1 MKRTPYFSVQS
12 YSFPIGMRSSALMEL
27 KPPPSRIFTNWG
39 VTFLVVLI
47 LWIEFLLWGDALEY
61 RRVLLL
67 SQPWRLIT
75 GHFTH
80 LSLLHAMV
88 NCVALILLTRIFADR
103 MRAWEQWAVLLGT
116 PVIISLVFWIA
127 MPGLIWYR
135 GLSGVLHAFYFAGC
149 VMWLLSS
156 SGRAR
161 WLPIA
166 AIAGGAIKV
175 LIEQPWSETFPWASW
190 LGAPVVP
197 QAHLIGALVG
207 TAAGLW
213 LTARR
218 KKQQA
223 Q

>member
-1 MKRTPYFSVQS
+1 MD
-12 YSFPIGMRSSALMEL
+12 L
-27 KPPPSRIFTNWG
+27 KPPPSRIFSNWG

-47 LWIEFLLWGDALEY
+47 LWIELLLWGDALEY
-61 RRVLLL
+61 RRALLL
-67 SQPWRLIT
+67 SEPWRLFA

-88 NCVALILLTRIFADR
+88 NCVALILLIKLFAER
-103 MRAWEQWAVLLGT
+103 MRAWEQWAVILGA
-116 PVIISLVFWIA
+116 PLIISLAFWFA

-135 GLSGVLHAFYFAGC
+135 GLSGDLHALYFAGC
-149 VMWLLSS
+149 VVCLLTSN
-156 SGRAR
+156 GRAR

-175 LIEQPWSETFPWASW
+175 LIEQPWRETFPWASW

-213 LTARR
+213 LAARR

-223 Q
+223 EQS

>member
-1 MKRTPYFSVQS
+1 MDT
-12 YSFPIGMRSSALMEL
+12 
-27 KPPPSRIFTNWG
+27 KPPPSPTFSNWG

-47 LWIEFLLWGDALEY
+47 LLAEFLLWGNALEY
-61 RRVLLL
+61 RRALLL

-88 NCVALILLTRIFADR
+88 NSVALILLARLFADR
-103 MRAWEQWAVLLGT
+103 MRASEQWAVLLGASLL
-116 PVIISLVFWIA
+116 ISLVFWIA

-135 GLSGVLHAFYFAGC
+135 GLSGDLHALYFAGC
-149 VMWLLSS
+149 VLWLYSS
-156 SGRAR
+156 SGRDR

-166 AIAGGAIKV
+166 ALAGGTAKV
-175 LIEQPWSETFPWASW
+175 LLEQPWSETFPWASW

-197 QAHLIGALVG
+197 QAHLIGALLG
-207 TAAGLW
+207 SAAGLW
-213 LTARR
+213 LAARR
-218 KKQQA
+218 KKQKA

>member
-1 MKRTPYFSVQS
+1 MD
-12 YSFPIGMRSSALMEL
+12 I
-27 KPPPSRIFTNWG
+27 KPPPSRIFSNWG
-39 VTFLVVLI
+39 VTFLVVLM
-47 LWIEFLLWGDALEY
+47 LCIEFLLWGDALEY
-61 RRVLLL
+61 RRALLL

-88 NCVALILLTRIFADR
+88 NSVALILLTKLFADR
-103 MRAWEQWAVLLGT
+103 MRASEQWAVLLGASLL
-116 PVIISLVFWIA
+116 ISLVFWIA

-135 GLSGVLHAFYFAGC
+135 GLSGDLHALYFAGC
-149 VMWLLSS
+149 VLWLLTS
-156 SGRAR
+156 SGRDR

-166 AIAGGAIKV
+166 ALAGGAIKV
-175 LIEQPWSETFPWASW
+175 LLEQPWSGETFPWLSW

-207 TAAGLW
+207 AAAGL
-213 LTARR
+213 LLAGRR
-218 KKQQA
+218 KNQQA

>member
-1 MKRTPYFSVQS
+1 MDF
-12 YSFPIGMRSSALMEL
+12 
-27 KPPPSRIFTNWG
+27 KPPPTRMVSNSGATI
-39 VTFLVVLI
+39 LVVLI
-47 LWIEFLLWGDALEY
+47 LLVEFLLWGDALEY
-61 RRVLLL
+61 RRALLL
-67 SQPWRLIT
+67 SNPWRLFT
-75 GHFTH
+75 GHFAH
-80 LSLLHAMV
+80 LSLMHAMV
-88 NCVALILLTRIFADR
+88 NAVALLLLTQLFSDR
-103 MRAWEQWAVLLGT
+103 LRAWEQWAVLLGT

-149 VMWLLSS
+149 VVWLMAS

-166 AIAGGAIKV
+166 ALAGGTIKV
-175 LIEQPWSETFPWASW
+175 LFEQPWSETFPWANW

-207 TAAGLW
+207 TAAGL
-213 LTARR
+213 LLAARR

-223 Q
+223 EQP

>member
-1 MKRTPYFSVQS
+1 MD
-12 YSFPIGMRSSALMEL
+12 I
-27 KPPPSRIFTNWG
+27 KPPPSPIFSNWG
-39 VTFLVVLI
+39 VTFLVLLI
-47 LWIEFLLWGDALEY
+47 LLVEFLLWGDALEY
-61 RRVLLL
+61 RRALLL

-88 NCVALILLTRIFADR
+88 NCVALILLTKLFEVI
-103 MRAWEQWAVLLGT
+103 MRAWEQWAVLLGASLL
-116 PVIISLVFWIA
+116 ISLVFWIA

-135 GLSGVLHAFYFAGC
+135 GLSGDLHALYFAGC
-149 VMWLLSS
+149 VLWLLTS
-156 SGRAR
+156 SGRGR

-166 AIAGGAIKV
+166 ALAGGAIKV
-175 LIEQPWSETFPWASW
+175 LLEQPWSGETFPWLSW

-207 TAAGLW
+207 AAAGL
-213 LTARR
+213 LLAGRR
-218 KKQQA
+218 KNQQA